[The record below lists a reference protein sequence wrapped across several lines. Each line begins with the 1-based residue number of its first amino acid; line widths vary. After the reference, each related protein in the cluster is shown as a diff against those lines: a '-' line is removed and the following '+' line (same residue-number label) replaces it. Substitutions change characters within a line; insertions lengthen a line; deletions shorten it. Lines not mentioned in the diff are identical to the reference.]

1 MNNKFKVIG
10 FTVLALLAC
19 TFAATAQLGGT
30 IYPQNVMR
38 YYASGSYFSTNGTA
52 LTGGF
57 TNTLKVVDIS
67 KTSFVSL
74 ALRVQGE
81 AECTNVITLR
91 AWPSADG
98 VNKLGVTAAA
108 GTVTAASAA
117 NAFIWN
123 AIAAGTT
130 LVNVQTNLPA
140 LTTATSAA
148 QAPYLLIQVEN
159 PASPGNIAP
168 TNLVLTLT
176 GKTP

>member
-1 MNNKFKVIG
+1 MKHLKMIIAMLA
-10 FTVLALLAC
+10 VLA
-19 TFAATAQLGGT
+19 FAATATAQLGGSL
-30 IYPQNVMR
+30 YPNTVMR
-38 YYASGSYFSTNGTA
+38 YYGSGSYFSTNGTA

-57 TNTLKVVDIS
+57 TNTIKVVDIS
-67 KTSFVSL
+67 RASCVSL
-74 ALRVQGE
+74 ALHVQGA
-81 AECTNVITLR
+81 AECTNIITLR

-130 LVNVQTNLPA
+130 LVSVQTNLPP
-140 LTTATSAA
+140 LSTVTSAA

-159 PASPGNIAP
+159 PASTGSIAP
-168 TNLVLTLT
+168 TNLLLTVT
-176 GKTP
+176 GKTL

>member
-1 MNNKFKVIG
+1 MKHLKVGIMLAALLAIG
-10 FTVLALLAC
+10 FTAQ
-19 TFAATAQLGGT
+19 AQLGGSLFPNT
-30 IYPQNVMR
+30 VMR
-38 YYASGSYFSTNGTA
+38 YYGSGSYFSTNGTS
-52 LTGGF
+52 LTGGS

-74 ALRVQGE
+74 ALNVQG
-81 AECTNVITLR
+81 AGDCTNIITLR

-123 AIAAGTT
+123 TIAAGTT
-130 LVNVQTNLPA
+130 LVSVQTNLPA

-159 PASPGNIAP
+159 PVSAGNIAP
-168 TNLVLTLT
+168 TNLLLTVT